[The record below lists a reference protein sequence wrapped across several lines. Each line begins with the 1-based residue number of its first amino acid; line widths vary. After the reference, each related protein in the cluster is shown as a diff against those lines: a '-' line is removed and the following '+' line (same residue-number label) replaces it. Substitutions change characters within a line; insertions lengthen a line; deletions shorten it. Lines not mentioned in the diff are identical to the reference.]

1 MAASPLS
8 VAAVCRDGVAL
19 VSLHFG
25 LEELDDDDYAVGDS
39 IAAAA
44 AAADNDDENQSAVVV
59 KDGVDT
65 TIDGTVATKQPSPS
79 HPIARSFRDL
89 PLSSRGPLRIEH
101 VHDQALSSTQS
112 TPSLSIPPP
121 MAILTAGWRTD
132 GMTLADAAREL
143 MVEEVM
149 LYCLPSSVMD
159 GGLDCRREMIN
170 GVQTEQRKL
179 TGGDAKVSGMINTQ
193 STTLTQPYYG
203 RRIAEGLS
211 YYLSKCEFSDGV
223 RSLSTVGLLACGG
236 TRVPEE
242 DDRSNGQYVNVKGR
256 GGSLYLIDATG
267 AHRVRAHAIGNGSTA
282 LHKRLA
288 FVNFDNVSC
297 HEGLRILLRLIAE
310 EGKLLSPSVGDANEQ
325 HDDKRS
331 LITSQSDNNRSQE
344 NKTTN
349 AVAWNLP
356 QNVAAELAILR
367 SGDWRMKRVRLASL
381 FQSQSSP

>member
-1 MAASPLS
+1 M
-8 VAAVCRDGVAL
+8 
-19 VSLHFG
+19 
-25 LEELDDDDYAVGDS
+25 
-39 IAAAA
+39 
-44 AAADNDDENQSAVVV
+44 
-59 KDGVDT
+59 
-65 TIDGTVATKQPSPS
+65 
-79 HPIARSFRDL
+79 
-89 PLSSRGPLRIEH
+89 
-101 VHDQALSSTQS
+101 
-112 TPSLSIPPP
+112 
-121 MAILTAGWRTD
+121 
-132 GMTLADAAREL
+132 
-143 MVEEVM
+143 
-149 LYCLPSSVMD
+149 
-159 GGLDCRREMIN
+159 
-170 GVQTEQRKL
+170 
-179 TGGDAKVSGMINTQ
+179 
-193 STTLTQPYYG
+193 
-203 RRIAEGLS
+203 
-211 YYLSKCEFSDGV
+211 
-223 RSLSTVGLLACGG
+223 
-236 TRVPEE
+236 PEE

-349 AVAWNLP
+349 AGAWNLP